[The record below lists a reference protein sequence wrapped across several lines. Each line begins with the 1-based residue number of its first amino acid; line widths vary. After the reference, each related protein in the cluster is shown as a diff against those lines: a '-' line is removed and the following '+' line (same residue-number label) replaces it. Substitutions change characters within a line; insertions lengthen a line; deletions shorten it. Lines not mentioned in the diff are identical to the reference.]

1 MMKPGTSEIQASSD
15 QRGFTLAEVIV
26 AIALLSVVVVGLS
39 GFGFIS
45 SRALLRSKELSV
57 ATIAAHERLD
67 SLRSLPY
74 ASLVAGNTTTSMTSG
89 KFAFTVQT
97 TITVDT
103 MPQVRMLKHVFV
115 AVVNSHGQVVQQM
128 TSSVYGGL

>member
-1 MMKPGTSEIQASSD
+1 MRFGTPEIQPKSAE
-15 QRGFTLAEVIV
+15 RGFTLAEVIV
-26 AIALLSVVVVGLS
+26 AIALMSVVVVGLS

-74 ASLVAGNTTTSMTSG
+74 ASLLEGNTTSSVTSG
-89 KFAFTVQT
+89 KFAFTLATSIV
-97 TITVDT
+97 IDT
-103 MPQVRMLKHVFV
+103 MPQVRMLKHVVV
-115 AVVNSHGQVVQQM
+115 AVVNSHGRVVQTM
-128 TSSVYGGL
+128 YSSVYGGI